1 MGVKMGKRKFLMTGV
16 FFLIVFTTLLSFTA
30 CDGGS
35 GTGDTVVTISAIPG
49 VVVPVRN
56 AVPDTTAI
64 DTAQYTGTV
73 SWSPADNPFAAT
85 TEYTANIVLTAKD
98 GFTLNG
104 VSADFFTVAGA
115 VTVSNAVNSGVV
127 SAVFPAT
134 GEVPDVDVTFEGV
147 IENGGSSGTANSTS
161 LVLTFDVDP
170 TTLTADNITVTG
182 ATKGT
187 LTDNG
192 LTKSLAISNI
202 TVANGATVFVTVT
215 SPDGYAI
222 TGSPQTAVVYRY
234 NAPVTFQSVVQCDGT
249 SGTANSTSLV
259 LTFDVDP
266 TTLTADNIT
275 VTGATKGTLTDNGL
289 TKSLAI
295 SNITVANGATV
306 FVTVTSPAGYAIT
319 GSPQTA
325 VVYRLLT
332 IGMDYLG
339 GKIVHILESSQPGYE
354 AGVPHGLIVSSEDLN
369 SGSGIIWALAGNQ
382 STEVTGTGTAIG
394 TGSANTDKIIDQNDP
409 GKEGLITYAAGL
421 ARKHDGGG
429 YSDWYLPSQDELK
442 YLFWNRAEIGG
453 LSGDYWNSSE
463 DTGTNAHAQSLG
475 NGVCFSDPKS
485 RSYKVRAFRSF

>member
-147 IENGGSSGTANSTS
+147 IENGGS
-161 LVLTFDVDP
+161 
-170 TTLTADNITVTG
+170 
-182 ATKGT
+182 
-187 LTDNG
+187 
-192 LTKSLAISNI
+192 
-202 TVANGATVFVTVT
+202 
-215 SPDGYAI
+215 
-222 TGSPQTAVVYRY
+222 
-234 NAPVTFQSVVQCDGT
+234 